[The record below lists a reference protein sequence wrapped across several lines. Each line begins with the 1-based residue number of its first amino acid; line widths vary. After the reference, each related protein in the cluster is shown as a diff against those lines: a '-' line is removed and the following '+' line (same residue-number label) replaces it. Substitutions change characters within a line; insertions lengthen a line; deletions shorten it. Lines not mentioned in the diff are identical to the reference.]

1 MASNSDQWRGIFQG
15 VNPALSPEMTEEPQ
29 EKKDMQG

>member
-1 MASNSDQWRGIFQG
+1 MAGNKDQWRDIFQG

>member
-1 MASNSDQWRGIFQG
+1 MASNSDQWKGIFQG